1 MANNIYKFLM
11 LILLLIV
18 LPLGSYIYLKKGYAY
33 RKTIMEDLSKP
44 VDLKDTI
51 TLADDSPVKYKN
63 KCTVVAING
72 MEEDTKS
79 IYLQFKEAKGFQ
91 LVASSVPSEIK
102 KIFTKSSVNNDLILA
117 SSYKLIDSTSMA
129 HLRQTYAN
137 KSYIIIDSLSKV
149 RYQYGESQ
157 EDKQKLVAHITA
169 LLPYYDEKKG
179 K

>member
-44 VDLKDTI
+44 ADLKDTI
-51 TLADDSPVKYKN
+51 ALADGNLVKYKN

-72 MEEDTKS
+72 MEADTKS

-91 LVASSVPSEIK
+91 LVAPTQLSEIK
-102 KIFTKSSVNNDLILA
+102 KVFPKSNAITDLILA
-117 SSYKLIDSTSMA
+117 SSYKMIDSSSLA
-129 HLRQTYAN
+129 HLKLSYAN

-149 RYQYGESQ
+149 RFQYGESMN
-157 EDKQKLVAHITA
+157 DKQSLVAHITA